1 VHGYGDAL
9 VAHRRRRRTSAL
21 VLIAG
26 CACLANGLWR
36 WMRAAPLSIGGL
48 RMSPVAMTAAGVA
61 AALAAWRRWPRDDP
75 ARWLRGAAG
84 EQATAAL
91 LARLPRRRW
100 TVLHDRAV
108 PGSRANLDHV
118 VIGPT
123 GVWVVDSKAYRAPLR
138 IRRGR
143 VWAGSRPV
151 PTGAVAWEAERVG
164 ERLGVDVTPI
174 VAVHGDGLRRRGRR
188 SDGVRVVPASGLLRR
203 LRRGRLRRRRRV
215 LGRDEAAEVARRAA
229 QRLPPHPG

>member
-1 VHGYGDAL
+1 LTAL
-9 VAHRRRRRTSAL
+9 
-21 VLIAG
+21 G
-26 CACLANGLWR
+26 
-36 WMRAAPLSIGGL
+36 
-48 RMSPVAMTAAGVA
+48 A
-61 AALAAWRRWPRDDP
+61 AAAVAAWRRWPRDNP

-84 EQATAAL
+84 ERATAVL

-123 GVWVVDSKAYRAPLR
+123 GVWVVDSKAYRAPLHF
-138 IRRGR
+138 RRGR

-151 PTGAVAWEAERVG
+151 PTDLAAWEAERVG
-164 ERLGVDVTPI
+164 ALLAADVIPI
-174 VAVHGDGLRRRGRR
+174 VAVHGEGLRRRGRR

-203 LRRGRLRRRRRV
+203 LRRARRV
-215 LGRDEAAEVARRAA
+215 LDREDATHLARLAAEV
-229 QRLPPHPG
+229 LPPYPQ